1 MEPAGLMKYQLSQHS
16 MRGGRATNQ
25 DRVAYA
31 ERDNAVLMALADGLG
46 GHSGGEMAAEILTQ
60 TALRMFRAIRQP
72 LITKPSSFL
81 ALIIM
86 HAHKTITE
94 VGLSHRPP
102 ITPRTTCVLC
112 LVQNGYAYWAHVG
125 DSRLYLF
132 RGNQV
137 VKRTRD
143 HTFTEHLR
151 SGGLLKDDE
160 VSDHPEKS
168 RLLKC
173 VGGPHN
179 PTITLG
185 DETLLFP
192 GDILLLCSDGV
203 WESLKTPELLKYLQY
218 EALDE
223 GIEEMLLAAERKMK
237 GSSDNLSAI
246 SLRWKDSLATH
257 LPLQAVTTHEA
268 TQQTLWNDAAKT
280 LVAQQT
286 PAPPAVA
293 EAKPEPIKKSFDKTL
308 KELEEFIKRFEEKL

>member
-1 MEPAGLMKYQLSQHS
+1 MKYQLSQHS
-16 MRGGRATNQ
+16 MRGARPSNQ
-25 DRVAYA
+25 DRVAVS
-31 ERDNAVLMALADGLG
+31 ERDNAVLMVLADGLG
-46 GHSGGEMAAEILTQ
+46 GHSGGELAAEILTQ
-60 TALRMFRAIRQP
+60 TAVRMFRAVRQP
-72 LITKPSSFL
+72 VITKPSSFL

-86 HAHKTITE
+86 HAHKTITDI
-94 VGLSHRPP
+94 GLAHKPP

-132 RGNQV
+132 RGSQL

-151 SGGLLKDDE
+151 NGGLLLDDE

-192 GDILLLCSDGV
+192 GDILLLCSDGL
-203 WESLKTPELLKYLQY
+203 WEALKTAELLKYLQY
-218 EALDE
+218 DALDE
-223 GIEEMLLAAERKMK
+223 GVEEMLLAAERKMK
-237 GSSDNLSAI
+237 DTSDNLSAI
-246 SLRWKDSLATH
+246 SLRWQERLTSH
-257 LPLQAVTTHEA
+257 LPLQAVSAREA
-268 TQQTLWNDAAKT
+268 TQQSLWNDAART
-280 LVAQQT
+280 MVAQQV
-286 PAPPAVA
+286 PAAPAA
-293 EAKPEPIKKSFDKTL
+293 ASEPKPEPVKQSYDKTL
-308 KELEEFIKRFEEKL
+308 KELEDFIKRYEEKH

>member
-1 MEPAGLMKYQLSQHS
+1 MKYQLSQHS
-16 MRGGRATNQ
+16 LRGSRPSNQ
-25 DRVAYA
+25 DRVAVA

-60 TALRMFRAIRQP
+60 TAVRMFLAVRQP
-72 LITKPSSFL
+72 VITKPSSFL

-86 HAHKTITE
+86 HAHKTITD
-94 VGLSHRPP
+94 VGMSHRPP

-132 RGNQV
+132 RGDQA

-160 VSDHPEKS
+160 ISDHPEKS

-173 VGGPHN
+173 VGGPFN
-179 PTITLG
+179 PTITLS
-185 DETLLFP
+185 DETMLFP
-192 GDILLLCSDGV
+192 GDILLLCSDGL
-203 WESLKTPELLKYLQY
+203 WEALKTPELLKFLQFD
-218 EALDE
+218 ALDE
-223 GIEEMLLAAERKMK
+223 GVEEMLLAAEQKMK
-237 GSSDNLSAI
+237 DTSDNLSAI
-246 SLRWKDSLATH
+246 SLRWQDSFATH

-268 TQQTLWNDAAKT
+268 TQQSLWDDAAKT
-280 LVAQQT
+280 LVAQQ
-286 PAPPAVA
+286 PPAA
-293 EAKPEPIKKSFDKTL
+293 PAAPTTEPKPEPIKQSFDKTL
-308 KELEEFIKRFEEKL
+308 KELEEFIKRFEGKH